1 MAGPGQPKTGG
12 RQPGTPNKLTSMVK
26 EAIIGAFDEVGGQD
40 FLVGLARGDVKQV
53 AIFCRM
59 VEKIVP
65 GELKIDPDS
74 QLNLV
79 ILRDYTGE
87 HGDGT
92 SPEENDEAS
101 SDSAT

>member
-1 MAGPGQPKTGG
+1 MNKDGTKSGG
-12 RQPGTPNKLTSMVK
+12 RQKGTPNLASGAVK
-26 EAIIGAFDEVGGQD
+26 EAIVGAFHEVGGQEW
-40 FLVGLARGDVKQV
+40 LIKLAGGDRHDR
-53 AIFCRM
+53 AMFCRM

-87 HGDGT
+87 HGNG
-92 SPEENDEAS
+92 EEQDKGDEAS

>member
-1 MAGPGQPKTGG
+1 MHADGSKSGG
-12 RQPGTPNKLTSMVK
+12 RQKGSPNLATGAVK
-26 EAIIGAFDEVGGQD
+26 EAIVGAFHEVGGKEW
-40 FLVGLARGDVKQV
+40 LIRLAGGDRHDR
-53 AIFCRM
+53 AMFCRM

-92 SPEENDEAS
+92 SPEEGNEAS

>member
-87 HGDGT
+87 HGNG
-92 SPEENDEAS
+92 EEQGKDEAS